1 MSKTNLQLII
11 SAKDEYSK
19 QLQNAEKKA
28 KELDKAIGSSTVAT
42 DKVAEGMAKV
52 GKSIPLDKTA
62 AWRKS
67 LVEAST
73 DAITALAPLTATLE
87 SIGKAIDFETSLA
100 DVGKV
105 ADFADTASLE
115 AFGKELQK
123 LSREIPLTVTEL
135 AAMAEAG
142 GQMGIAKDQLTGFVE
157 VAAKMATAFKMTG
170 DESGQAIGTLMTVF
184 NLSIP
189 QVEKLGDAINVL
201 GNTTN
206 AKEKEIIDVLTRIGG
221 IGQQFGLSAKELS
234 ALAASFLS
242 LGKSPEVAGTAIN
255 ALLSKLSTANV
266 QSKDFKE
273 ALGALGLSANQ
284 LADDISTNP
293 TQALD
298 AFLTKL
304 QSLPKQIQGDT
315 IGRLFGAEF
324 ADDIAALVQSLDTYR
339 KNLAGVVDENSTAGA
354 MQDEFAKRLKTTQAE
369 LDLMK
374 NALNEIAVNLG
385 STFLPAVRALAQGI
399 AEVSKAIATLVDNP
413 IVGGALIAGMVAL
426 AAKTQTA
433 KLIIEALL
441 GTLSKTGV
449 GVGVLTT
456 IGKAADD
463 VADKVGG
470 VKKAIE
476 LLSKLSFGSLIVGT
490 ASLSAG
496 YSAGAALAELA
507 YNKITEGAQKSQQAI
522 SELVYAQRA
531 WSQLQTQAQTAGM
544 SDAQL
549 EQIRQLKIET
559 LNTQAVLQ
567 QGAQFNAQLND
578 QAMTQVRAQVQ
589 ERMRLQDLL
598 AAKVVEKANAEAAL
612 EKAKQA
618 EIKQARIDSYNLAKQ
633 KLDQF
638 INDKRTALQNEQ
650 QAEKTAIDNI
660 KQLRQQLADQL
671 QSDADRTR
679 EIQRRDMDEGA
690 QQADIAAQA
699 AEKLAA
705 AQQAAYNG
713 DGKGASKLANDAKAL
728 AERLKDSAQAMEL
741 FKQASDLDKQAN
753 ELQQYQEQLK
763 ANAAREQQV
772 KIGADISAA
781 ESQLELLNANIAAM
795 TDDPKQVQIEAV
807 DEATAAINAIQAQ
820 LDALKDKT
828 VTVTVVEKT
837 VQARR
842 WGGFITDPLGNIPK
856 FRTGGKLPGYGGGD
870 RVHALL
876 EAGEYII
883 RKEAVAKYGAGALHA
898 INNMRLP
905 KFQNGGMVGAESAR
919 TGSTTPDLVNINLNL
934 GGGRIVPFTTKR
946 EQVQSIKD
954 AFAFIER
961 GGLT

>member
-1 MSKTNLQLII
+1 MSNIQLII
-11 SAKDEYSK
+11 SAKDQYSK
-19 QLQNAEKKA
+19 MLNEAGEKA
-28 KELDKAIGSSTVAT
+28 KAMDKNIAGASKSSDQVKSSLDK
-42 DKVAEGMAKV
+42 V
-52 GKSIPLDKTA
+52 GASIPIDKTI
-62 AWRKS
+62 AWQKA
-67 LVEAST
+67 LVQTGT
-73 DAITALAPLTATLE
+73 DVYQAFAPLQQLFQSMST
-87 SIGKAIDFETSLA
+87 AIDFETSLA

-105 ADFADTASLE
+105 ADFANTEALE
-115 AFGKELQK
+115 QFGKELQK
-123 LSREIPLTVTEL
+123 LSSEIPLTVTEL

-157 VAAKMATAFKMTG
+157 VAAKMATAFKMAG
-170 DESGQAIGTLMTVF
+170 DESGQAIGKLMTVF

-273 ALGALGLSANQ
+273 ALGALGISANQ

-304 QSLPKQIQGDT
+304 SSLPKQIQGDT

-324 ADDIAALVQSLDTYR
+324 ADDVAALVQSLETYR
-339 KNLAGVVDENSTAGA
+339 KNLAGVADENSTAGA

-385 STFLPAVRALAQGI
+385 STFLPAVRALAQGV

-413 IVGGALIAGMVAL
+413 IVAGSLIAGMVAL

-441 GTLSKTGV
+441 GALSKTGV

-463 VADKVGG
+463 VAGKVGA
-470 VKKAIE
+470 VKKAID
-476 LLSKLSFGSLIVGT
+476 LLSKLSFSGLIVGT
-490 ASLSAG
+490 AALSAG
-496 YSAGAALAELA
+496 YAAGGALAELA

-522 SELVYAQRA
+522 SELLDAQRA
-531 WSQLQTQAQTAGM
+531 WAQLQAQAQNAGM

-549 EQIRQLKIET
+549 EQIRQVKIET

-567 QGAQFNAQLND
+567 QGAQFNAQLNE
-578 QAMTQVRAQVQ
+578 QAMAQVRAQIG
-589 ERMRLQDLL
+589 ERVRLQDLL
-598 AAKVVEKANAEAAL
+598 AAKVVEKTNAEAAL

-618 EIKQARIDSYNLAKQ
+618 EIKQARIDGYNLAKQ

-650 QAEKTAIDNI
+650 QAEQSAINNI

-671 QSDADRTR
+671 QSDADRMR

-713 DGKGASKLANDAKAL
+713 DGKGASKLANDAKTL
-728 AERLKDSAQAMEL
+728 AERLKDSTKAMEL
-741 FKQASDLDKQAN
+741 FKQASDLDAQAN

-763 ANAAREQQV
+763 AQVAQKQQV
-772 KIGADISAA
+772 KISADISAA

-842 WGGFITDPLGNIPK
+842 WGGFITDPLGNIPR

-870 RVHALL
+870 RIHALL
-876 EAGEYII
+876 EAGEFIV
-883 RKEAVAKYGAGALHA
+883 RKEAVAKYGAGAMHA
-898 INNMRLP
+898 INTMRLP
-905 KFQNGGMVGAESAR
+905 KFQNGGMVGGDAR
-919 TGSTTPDLVNINLNL
+919 TGSGALDLVNINLNL

-961 GGLT
+961 GGIV

>member
-1 MSKTNLQLII
+1 MSNIQLII
-11 SAKDEYSK
+11 SAKDQYSK
-19 QLQNAEKKA
+19 MLKEAGEKA
-28 KELDKAIGSSTVAT
+28 KAMDKNIAGASKSSDQVKASLDK
-42 DKVAEGMAKV
+42 V
-52 GKSIPLDKTA
+52 GASIPIDKTITWQKA
-62 AWRKS
+62 
-67 LVEAST
+67 LVQTGT
-73 DAITALAPLTATLE
+73 DVYQAFAPLQQLFQSMST
-87 SIGKAIDFETSLA
+87 AIDFETSLA

-105 ADFADTASLE
+105 ADFANAEALE
-115 AFGKELQK
+115 QFGKELQK
-123 LSREIPLTVTEL
+123 LSSEIPLTVTEL

-273 ALGALGLSANQ
+273 ALGALGISANQ

-304 QSLPKQIQGDT
+304 SSLPKQIQGDT

-324 ADDIAALVQSLDTYR
+324 ADDVAALVQSLETYR
-339 KNLAGVVDENSTAGA
+339 KNLAGVADENSTAGA

-385 STFLPAVRALAQGI
+385 STILPAVRALAQGV

-413 IVGGALIAGMVAL
+413 FVAGSLIAGMVAL

-441 GTLSKTGV
+441 GALSKTGV

-463 VADKVGG
+463 VAGKVGA
-470 VKKAIE
+470 VRKAID
-476 LLSKLSFGSLIVGT
+476 LLSKLSFSGLIVGT
-490 ASLSAG
+490 AALSAG
-496 YSAGAALAELA
+496 YAAGGALAELA

-522 SELVYAQRA
+522 SELLDAQRA
-531 WSQLQTQAQTAGM
+531 WAQLQSQAQNAGM

-549 EQIRQLKIET
+549 EQIRQVKIET
-559 LNTQAVLQ
+559 LNTQEVLQ
-567 QGAQFNAQLND
+567 QGAQFNAQLNE
-578 QAMTQVRAQVQ
+578 QAMAQVRAQIG
-589 ERMRLQDLL
+589 ERVRLQDLL
-598 AAKVVEKANAEAAL
+598 AAKVVEKTNAEAAL

-650 QAEKTAIDNI
+650 QAEQSAINNI

-671 QSDADRTR
+671 QSDADRMR
-679 EIQRRDMDEGA
+679 EIQRRDMDESA
-690 QQADIAAQA
+690 QEADIAAQA

-713 DGKGASKLANDAKAL
+713 DGKGASKLANDAKTL
-728 AERLKDSAQAMEL
+728 AERLKDSTKAMEL
-741 FKQASDLDKQAN
+741 FKQASDLDAQAN

-763 ANAAREQQV
+763 AQAAQKQQV
-772 KIGADISAA
+772 KISADISAA

-842 WGGFITDPLGNIPK
+842 WGGFITDPLGNIPR

-870 RVHALL
+870 RIHALL
-876 EAGEYII
+876 EAGEFIV
-883 RKEAVAKYGAGALHA
+883 RKEAVAKYGAGAMHA
-898 INNMRLP
+898 INTMRLP
-905 KFQNGGMVGAESAR
+905 KFQNGGMVGGDAR
-919 TGSTTPDLVNINLNL
+919 TGSEALDLVNINLNL

-961 GGLT
+961 GGIV